1 MTDGEVASQA
11 WIHRALVILLGPRKN
26 PWRPRRL
33 WSLATLFGLVGPG
46 SIPFAVI
53 LTASE
58 TAFIA
63 SNYHAGQYALWF
75 GLLQCGI
82 PVVLAGY
89 RPFIAW
95 AVLTCALPAVA
106 LLATPAA
113 GTQPWPLTPTALFAY
128 LTVQYGVSR
137 AHGRRVSLPTWAI
150 TALWSIGLYVTRP
163 AGTDTT
169 GIAVVTVILGFVA
182 WMAGDAVRV
191 RMLVQQRLL
200 DEERETAA
208 ERARR
213 QVLEERARIAR
224 ELHDVVAHHMSVI
237 AVQSS
242 TAAYRIEGLG
252 QEARDEFTEIGATAR
267 TSLAEMRRL
276 LAVLRSDEDDALRS
290 PQPGLGGL
298 APLAEATRRAG
309 TPVAL
314 HVTDLPDPV
323 PDAVGLTAYRVV
335 QEGLSNVVR
344 HASGADTTVDV
355 HGRDGAIVVRVANT
369 RPPADRPRV
378 EQQGD
383 GQGLAGMRERV
394 SAAGGELTAG
404 PSEDDGFAV
413 EAVLPVGV
421 AAKEE
426 TD

>member
-1 MTDGEVASQA
+1 MTDGEVASRA
-11 WIHRALVILLGPRKN
+11 WVHHVLVILLGPRNN
-26 PWRPRRL
+26 PWRPRAL
-33 WSLATLFGLVGPG
+33 WSLATLFGLIGPG
-46 SIPFAVI
+46 SVPFAVV

-63 SNYHAGQYALWF
+63 SNYHAGRYALLF

-95 AVLTCALPAVA
+95 VVLAGALAPVA

-128 LTVQYGVSR
+128 LAVQYGMSR
-137 AHGRRVSLPTWAI
+137 AHGRWVSLPTWAI
-150 TALWSIGLYVTRP
+150 TALWSVGLYLTRP
-163 AGTDTT
+163 PGTDTT
-169 GIAVVTVILGFVA
+169 GIAVVTVVFGFAA
-182 WMAGDAVRV
+182 WVAGDAVRV
-191 RMLVQQRLL
+191 RTLVQQRLL
-200 DEERETAA
+200 DEERQTAA

-242 TAAYRIEGLG
+242 TAAYRIEGLA
-252 QEARDEFTEIGATAR
+252 QEARDEFTQISTTAR
-267 TSLAEMRRL
+267 TSLTEMRRL
-276 LAVLRSDEDDALRS
+276 LAVLRSDDEDSLLA

-298 APLAEATRRAG
+298 APLVEATRRAG

-314 HVTDLPDPV
+314 HVADLPDAV
-323 PDAVGLTAYRVV
+323 SDAVGLTAYRVA

-355 HGRDGAIVVRVANT
+355 YGTDGRVVVRVRNT
-369 RPPADRPRV
+369 RPPAERPCV
-378 EQQGD
+378 EQQGS

-394 SAAGGELTAG
+394 AAVGGEVSAG
-404 PSEDDGFAV
+404 PREDGGFEV
-413 EAVLPVGV
+413 EALLPVDARSEEG
-421 AAKEE
+421 AK
-426 TD
+426 